1 MFAAM
6 SKDDVDSYNYKMMV
20 FSAVFLGASWYLTI
34 LGSVGFVIANCL
46 NMLLRI
52 YHRYRIKKQLIIAHP
67 LGKASIHLAYTRD
80 IVPLAFA
87 LFFFLLVVEIV
98 LYLT

>member
-1 MFAAM
+1 MLIIAVNGMTECFMFAAM

-20 FSAVFLGASWYLTI
+20 FSALFLGASWYLTV

-52 YHRYRIKKQLIIAHP
+52 YHRLVLSGNMIIADP
-67 LGKASIHLAYTRD
+67 
-80 IVPLAFA
+80 
-87 LFFFLLVVEIV
+87 
-98 LYLT
+98 